1 MGTIKTTN
9 IEPIADNG
17 TVTLGSSGDTI
28 TVPTGVTV
36 AGAMA
41 NTPAFLTNLASN
53 QSINTGV
60 NAKLLFTNE
69 VLDTNNA
76 FASNKFTVPSGEA
89 GSYYVFCCCA
99 WDPNPNGQRLVEIYK
114 NGSLA
119 MRVFS
124 DQGESSGQTSASSGG
139 IMVLSVGDYIE
150 AYVQQN
156 SGTTL
161 NIRSNVERTFFGG
174 YKLIGS

>member
-1 MGTIKTTN
+1 MADGTLKVGTITT
-9 IEPIADNG
+9 
-17 TVTLGSSGDTI
+17 SSGSGTI
-28 TVPTGVTV
+28 TIPNTVTV

-41 NTPAFLTNLASN
+41 NTPAFLFNLASN
-53 QSINTGV
+53 QSISTST

-76 FASNKFTVPSGEA
+76 FSSNAFTVPSGEA
-89 GSYYVFCCCA
+89 GSYYIYGCCA
-99 WDPNPNGQRLVEIYK
+99 WDSNSSGQRLFQIYK
-114 NGSLA
+114 NGSLS

-124 DQGESSGQTSASSGG
+124 DQGESSGQSSASSGG

-156 SGTTL
+156 SGSTL
-161 NIRSNVERTFFGG
+161 NVRSDVERTFFGG
-174 YKLIGS
+174 YKLIGV